1 MMDEDEDLWQT
12 LLAQVTERREQMLVW
27 LAEHAIKHDLS
38 VQEVGDE
45 IGLSRYGMLQLFDG
59 VRRPDGLSDRHFK
72 GIGDLLGMTVVT
84 VKCAAGLLGIED
96 FYDAQSARQH
106 AKLARARFPAL
117 RQEHR
122 SVALFANLLMN
133 HCPPRASLR
142 ERFYRQPA
150 GTALKGT
157 PKRAVH

>member
-38 VQEVGDE
+38 VQDVGDSV
-45 IGLSRYGMLQLFDG
+45 GLSRHGMLLLMEG
-59 VRRPDGLSDRHFK
+59 VRRPDRLCEGSYK
-72 GIGDLLGMTVVT
+72 GIADLLGIAPVT
-84 VKCAAGLLGIED
+84 VKAAAGLLGIED

-106 AKLARARFPAL
+106 AKLARALFPAL
-117 RQEHR
+117 RQAHR

-133 HCPPRASLR
+133 HCPPRANLR
-142 ERFYRQPA
+142 ELLYRQPA
-150 GTALKGT
+150 VT
-157 PKRAVH
+157 R